1 MKLTKFTIKNFRSI
15 TDGSEI
21 NLTDYSVLVG
31 KNNEGKTTVLLA
43 LKMAMDAL
51 ISHGRGGTIKNR
63 LLSSRR
69 GNRYE
74 WERDFPISLQNKS
87 RIKKDTIFRLY
98 FELDVSEQAEF
109 KRVIK
114 SISNKSLCIEITF
127 DEKSNPDFLVP
138 KRGSSALTKKSAIVS
153 KYIAERIQFTYI
165 PAIRT
170 DREAIEAI
178 NSMIEEE
185 LWKLE
190 EKKEYKDAL
199 GVIAGLQQ
207 PVLDNVSLSIE
218 RSLQKF
224 LPNIQ
229 KVELGISEDDRRYRL
244 RRDYFVEIDDGNKT
258 DIRYK
263 GDGVKSLAA
272 IGLLKDRQKIHNG
285 ASIIAIEEPE
295 SHLHPSA
302 MHSLKQALE
311 ELSIE
316 NQLVISTHNP
326 IFIHRDKLLNN
337 ILVSDNKVKS
347 VKKIQEIRDCLGVR
361 ISDNLE
367 HARKI
372 ILVEGECDKI
382 ILEKFLHERSP
393 KLARYIKEGDLLI
406 ISLNSASKLSFN
418 LKWYRDMLCSCFVIL
433 DNDDEANSNISK
445 LLETQELDN
454 KSFIKITSKGK
465 IQSEIENLFKM
476 NFYQDVIEKEFG
488 IRLQDT
494 NFSKDKFKWSSAL
507 KKVIESNGKIINDNI
522 LSKIKKEIAQKADRN
537 GVLANIEDCN
547 LNFMDSVLLQLE
559 NKFVNKT

>member
-51 ISHGRGGTIKNR
+51 ISHGRSGTTRNR
-63 LLSSRR
+63 FLLSRR
-69 GNRYE
+69 DNRYE

-87 RIKKDTIFRLY
+87 RIKKVTIFRLY

-170 DREAIEAI
+170 DKEAIEAI

-185 LWKLE
+185 LRKLE
-190 EKKEYKDAL
+190 EKQDYKDAL
-199 GVIAGLQQ
+199 SVIAHLQQ

-218 RSLQKF
+218 RSLQNF

-311 ELSIE
+311 ELSVE

-337 ILVSDNKVKS
+337 ILVSENKVKS

-367 HARKI
+367 HARKVI
-372 ILVEGECDKI
+372 IVEGECDFI
-382 ILEKFLHERSP
+382 IISKLIKERSANLS
-393 KLARYIKEGDLLI
+393 KQMKEGDLVVKYLGGV
-406 ISLNSASKLSFN
+406 SKLGYM
-418 LKWYRDMLCSCFVIL
+418 LKHYQEMLCSCFIIVDNDEASKVIL
-433 DNDDEANSNISK
+433 PKLIDAKEISNSSYSY
-445 LLETQELDN
+445 LVA
-454 KSFIKITSKGK
+454 KGK
-465 IQSEIENLFKM
+465 KETEIENLFKIEVYIKQIEDDYGV
-476 NFYQDVIEKEFG
+476 NLKSTKFSQD
-488 IRLQDT
+488 
-494 NFSKDKFKWSSAL
+494 NNKWSHAL
-507 KKVIESNGKIINDNI
+507 KKALESQGKDLSEAALSTLKKAIAIQISNSSVYESVHECNRNYVDSLIE
-522 LSKIKKEIAQKADRN
+522 
-537 GVLANIEDCN
+537 
-547 LNFMDSVLLQLE
+547 QLE
-559 NKFVNKT
+559 KKFHN

>member
-272 IGLLKDRQKIHNG
+272 IGL
-285 ASIIAIEEPE
+285 
-295 SHLHPSA
+295 SHS
-302 MHSLKQALE
+302 
-311 ELSIE
+311 
-316 NQLVISTHNP
+316 
-326 IFIHRDKLLNN
+326 
-337 ILVSDNKVKS
+337 
-347 VKKIQEIRDCLGVR
+347 
-361 ISDNLE
+361 
-367 HARKI
+367 
-372 ILVEGECDKI
+372 
-382 ILEKFLHERSP
+382 
-393 KLARYIKEGDLLI
+393 
-406 ISLNSASKLSFN
+406 
-418 LKWYRDMLCSCFVIL
+418 
-433 DNDDEANSNISK
+433 
-445 LLETQELDN
+445 
-454 KSFIKITSKGK
+454 
-465 IQSEIENLFKM
+465 
-476 NFYQDVIEKEFG
+476 
-488 IRLQDT
+488 
-494 NFSKDKFKWSSAL
+494 
-507 KKVIESNGKIINDNI
+507 
-522 LSKIKKEIAQKADRN
+522 
-537 GVLANIEDCN
+537 
-547 LNFMDSVLLQLE
+547 
-559 NKFVNKT
+559 